1 MDSQKRMLIA
11 LGLSF
16 ALTLVYMTVFAPKSP
31 PTPVGAPAATQ
42 VAERDAGAS
51 VAPATTS
58 VPLPAPA
65 PSEGPVREVERDF
78 PLVRYLISSRGG
90 GLIRAE
96 LEGEKM
102 REQVHVS
109 FREGLKQL
117 LTGKE
122 PFRPQMQMAIPVPG
136 QPLPLSISIS
146 GSAPVSESLNYRVE
160 TGGERQLT
168 LLGAQSG
175 WEVSKAIEW
184 SADGLHLSYLV
195 TVKNTGSQ
203 PAGGELGIHYVRA
216 VEPASEEKPSFFG
229 GVGNLSGAAC
239 RLGDDLKKL
248 LPDEKPPAEHRGPIN
263 FFGIDQQYFL
273 VAIFPLDGPLEG
285 RCVLTATPSVRSSTA
300 YFPIQVMP
308 GQSVT
313 HRFGAYVGP
322 KEMDALVN
330 APTQI
335 PGASAATVSPHLE
348 KTIDFGIWAFI
359 CNVLLWILKFFYK
372 LFGNW
377 GVAII
382 GLTVVVKVALV
393 PLTHKAMVSG
403 EAMKKLQPKIEE
415 IRKKFPEDKELQNR
429 ETMKLYQEAK
439 VSPLG
444 GCLPMLI
451 QMPVWIALFT
461 TLRNSYEI
469 YGEPFIRPIWSDLTY
484 KDPTYI
490 LPLLLCI
497 TMIVTQKLQPQMMDA
512 AQAKVMTY
520 VMPIFF
526 TAIILNYPAGLSLYI
541 FTNNVLSIAQQYGL
555 RKYLEKKGISQ
566 KADSKEK
573 KQKPEKKEKK
583 DDDGRQRSSLSGKRA
598 SR

>member
-285 RCVLTATPSVRSSTA
+285 RCVLTATPSVRSSTP

-313 HRFGAYVGP
+313 HRIGAYVGP
-322 KEMDALVN
+322 KEVEALGN
-330 APTQI
+330 AGP
-335 PGASAATVSPHLE
+335 
-348 KTIDFGIWAFI
+348 
-359 CNVLLWILKFFYK
+359 
-372 LFGNW
+372 
-377 GVAII
+377 
-382 GLTVVVKVALV
+382 
-393 PLTHKAMVSG
+393 
-403 EAMKKLQPKIEE
+403 
-415 IRKKFPEDKELQNR
+415 
-429 ETMKLYQEAK
+429 
-439 VSPLG
+439 
-444 GCLPMLI
+444 
-451 QMPVWIALFT
+451 
-461 TLRNSYEI
+461 
-469 YGEPFIRPIWSDLTY
+469 
-484 KDPTYI
+484 
-490 LPLLLCI
+490 
-497 TMIVTQKLQPQMMDA
+497 
-512 AQAKVMTY
+512 
-520 VMPIFF
+520 
-526 TAIILNYPAGLSLYI
+526 
-541 FTNNVLSIAQQYGL
+541 
-555 RKYLEKKGISQ
+555 
-566 KADSKEK
+566 
-573 KQKPEKKEKK
+573 
-583 DDDGRQRSSLSGKRA
+583 
-598 SR
+598 

>member
-439 VSPLG
+439 VNPLG